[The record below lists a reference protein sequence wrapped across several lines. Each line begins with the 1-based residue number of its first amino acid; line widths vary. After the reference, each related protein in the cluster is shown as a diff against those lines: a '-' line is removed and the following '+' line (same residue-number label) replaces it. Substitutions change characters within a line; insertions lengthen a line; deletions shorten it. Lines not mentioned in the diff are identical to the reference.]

1 MPRSVHELAEEMKKL
16 QEEMEDALEGIRDK
30 AHFTIENRRVVF
42 EDKIKALH
50 LGQRRSAWR
59 QILQAQFFV
68 LLTAPV
74 IYSVAI
80 PFALLDLF
88 VSIYQTICF
97 PVYGIAKVPRRDYMI
112 FDRRYLAYL
121 NWIEKL
127 NCMYCS
133 YATGVIAYAE
143 EVTSRTEQ
151 YWCPIKHARRIYS
164 THKRYLDFFEFG
176 DAEAY
181 RKHRKELRE
190 ALKPEAKERI
200 EPN

>member
-16 QEEMEDALEGIRDK
+16 QDEMEDALEGIRDK
-30 AHFTIENRRVVF
+30 AQFTIENRRVIF
-42 EDKIKALH
+42 EEKLRTFHIS
-50 LGQRRSAWR
+50 QRRSALL
-59 QILQAQFFV
+59 QIIRARFLV
-68 LLTAPV
+68 LITVPV
-74 IYSVAI
+74 IYSVVI

-97 PVYGIAKVPRRDYMI
+97 PVYRIPKVARRDYLI

-127 NCMYCS
+127 NCAYCS
-133 YATGVIAYAE
+133 YATGVIAYSQ

-151 YWCPIKHARRIYS
+151 YWCPIKHARRIYD
-164 THKRYLDFFEFG
+164 THKRYVNFLEYG

-181 RKHRKELRE
+181 RDTRLRIRE
-190 ALKPEAKERI
+190 DLRNEGDETTGSA
-200 EPN
+200 

>member
-16 QEEMEDALEGIRDK
+16 QEEMEETLEGIRDK
-30 AHFTIENRRVVF
+30 AEFTIQNRRVVF
-42 EDKIKALH
+42 EEKVKALH
-50 LGQRRSAWR
+50 RAQRRGVWK
-59 QILQAQFFV
+59 QILQARFFV
-68 LLTAPV
+68 LITAPV

-88 VSIYQTICF
+88 VTIYQSICF
-97 PVYGIAKVPRRDYMI
+97 PVYGIEKVKRSEYMI

-127 NCMYCS
+127 NCAYCA
-133 YATGVIAYAE
+133 YATGVIAYTQ

-164 THKRYLDFFEFG
+164 THARYMDFFEYG

-181 RKHRKELRE
+181 QSQRKKLRE
-190 ALKPEAKERI
+190 ALRPKTGS
-200 EPN
+200 